1 MTVLPFLTWILWI
14 LARPRANEGAHPT
27 DAPTPAAPIAF
38 AATKNSPRGDSPRS
52 MQTLGI
58 GIALLVIGAILSLL
72 PVFGVAIGG
81 TLMYVG
87 WILVL
92 VGIVLGIY
100 HFATGRNRMGERV
113 RPPRTV

>member
-1 MTVLPFLTWILWI
+1 
-14 LARPRANEGAHPT
+14 
-27 DAPTPAAPIAF
+27 
-38 AATKNSPRGDSPRS
+38 
-52 MQTLGI
+52 MQTLGL

-81 TLMYVG
+81 PLMYLG

-100 HFATGRNRMGERV
+100 HFVTGRNRYGERV